1 MGDWRKKVQLS
12 GMRCLACIQASLG
25 REATAAKFDSALGM
39 AGWLW
44 QGPGMENVA
53 ANNVGRRLVIEETG
67 VPMEKLQVQAFSP
80 PSPGAGQVLVRM
92 LAAPVN
98 PADLNFIE
106 GTYGVKPEL
115 PATPGVE
122 GCGVVEVSQHAA
134 YQAGDRVIFLR
145 RAATWATHTLVAGES
160 LFKLPAAIDPLQAA
174 MLKVNPATAWRLLHG
189 FGKPDAGG
197 WIVQNAGTSAVGRCV
212 IQLARDLGIRTLSLV
227 RRPEVVEELK
237 QLGGDVVLLDDEAG
251 LVAAKAALGG
261 ATAALAFNAVG
272 GDSAL
277 RLMNLLREGGVHIT
291 FGAMA
296 KRPLTVPN
304 GLLIFRDIQLRGL
317 WVTRWIENAP
327 DAEVRA
333 VYADLAA
340 RVAAGTLVQPVD
352 SAHPLDAF
360 PAALAR
366 LTADDRAGKV
376 LFAP

>member
-1 MGDWRKKVQLS
+1 
-12 GMRCLACIQASLG
+12 MRCPQWQARAMDTLEG
-25 REATAAKFDSALGM
+25 TIIG
-39 AGWLW
+39 
-44 QGPGMENVA
+44 Q
-53 ANNVGRRLVIEETG
+53 RLIVEETG
-67 VPMEKLQVQAFSP
+67 AALEKLQVQAFTPTP
-80 PSPGAGQVLVRM
+80 PAAGEVLVRM

-106 GTYGVKPEL
+106 GTYGVKPQL

-122 GCGVVEVSQHAA
+122 GCGVVETSGAA
-134 YQAGDRVIFLR
+134 NYQPGDRVIFLR
-145 RAATWATHTLVAGES
+145 RAATWATHTLVAADA
-160 LFKLPAAIDPLQAA
+160 LFKLPVAIDPLQAA

-189 FGKPDAGG
+189 FGKPEAGG
-197 WIVQNAGTSAVGRCV
+197 WIVQNAGNSAVGRCV
-212 IQLARDLGIRTLSLV
+212 IQLARALGIRTLSLV
-227 RRPEVVEELK
+227 RRAELLDELT
-237 QLGGDVVLLDDEAG
+237 QLGGDVVLVDDEAG
-251 LVAAKAALGG
+251 LAAAKAALGG

-340 RVAAGTLVQPVD
+340 RVAAGKLLQPVD
-352 SAHPLDAF
+352 STHSLAAF

-366 LTADDRAGKV
+366 LTATDRAGKV
-376 LFAP
+376 LFAPGC

>member
-1 MGDWRKKVQLS
+1 MCGWQW
-12 GMRCLACIQASLG
+12 QA
-25 REATAAKFDSALGM
+25 RGM
-39 AGWLW
+39 AIDDATIGG
-44 QGPGMENVA
+44 Q
-53 ANNVGRRLVIEETG
+53 RLVIEETG
-67 VPMEKLQVQAFSP
+67 VPMDKLRVQAFSP
-80 PSPGAGQVLVRM
+80 PQPGAGQVLVRM

-106 GTYGVKPEL
+106 GTYGVKPNL

-122 GCGVVEVSQHAA
+122 GCGVVVASGAA
-134 YQAGDRVIFLR
+134 DYQAGDRVIFLR
-145 RAATWATHTLVAGES
+145 RAATWATHTVVAAEG
-160 LFKLPAAIDPLQAA
+160 LFKLPPAIDPLQAA

-189 FGKPDAGG
+189 FGKPQAGS
-197 WIVQNAGTSAVGRCV
+197 WIVQNAGNSAVGRCV
-212 IQLARDLGIRTLSLV
+212 IQLARELGIRTLSLV
-227 RRPEVVEELK
+227 RRPELIDELSR
-237 QLGGDVVLLDDEAG
+237 LGGDCVVLDDEAG
-251 LVAAKAALGG
+251 LAAAKAALGG

-333 VYADLAA
+333 VYAGLAA

-352 SAHPLDAF
+352 STHPLDAY

-366 LTADDRAGKV
+366 LTAEGRAGKV
-376 LFAP
+376 LFVP

>member
-1 MGDWRKKVQLS
+1 MESSASNKVGQ
-12 GMRCLACIQASLG
+12 
-25 REATAAKFDSALGM
+25 
-39 AGWLW
+39 
-44 QGPGMENVA
+44 
-53 ANNVGRRLVIEETG
+53 RLVFHETG
-67 VPMEKLQVQAFSP
+67 VPLEKLQVQAFSP
-80 PSPGAGQVLVRM
+80 PAPTAGQVLVRM

-122 GCGVVEVSQHAA
+122 GCGVVEASGAAA

-145 RAATWATHTLVAGES
+145 RAATWATHTVVAAES
-160 LFKLPAAIDPLQAA
+160 LFKLPATIDPMQAA

-189 FGKPDAGG
+189 FGKPEQGA
-197 WIVQNAGTSAVGRCV
+197 WIVQNAGNSAVGRCV
-212 IQLARDLGIRTLSLV
+212 IQLARDLGLRTLSLV
-227 RRPEVVEELK
+227 RRPELVEELT
-237 QLGGDVVLLDDEAG
+237 QLGGDVVLVDDEAG

-327 DAEVRA
+327 DAEVRG

-366 LTADDRAGKV
+366 LTAGERAGKV

>member
-1 MGDWRKKVQLS
+1 MHGLLWQ
-12 GMRCLACIQASLG
+12 
-25 REATAAKFDSALGM
+25 TAAMESSASNI
-39 AGWLW
+39 AGK
-44 QGPGMENVA
+44 
-53 ANNVGRRLVIEETG
+53 RLVFHQTG
-67 VPMEKLQVQAFSP
+67 MPLEKLQVQSFSP
-80 PSPGAGQVLVRM
+80 PPPGANEVLVRM

-122 GCGVVEVSQHAA
+122 GCGVVETSNSTDFQP
-134 YQAGDRVIFLR
+134 GDRVIFLR
-145 RAATWATHTLVAGES
+145 RAATWATHTVIAAEA
-160 LFKLPAAIDPLQAA
+160 LFKLPPAIDPLQAA

-189 FGKPDAGG
+189 FGKPEAGA
-197 WIVQNAGTSAVGRCV
+197 WIVQNAGNSAVGRCV
-212 IQLARDLGIRTLSLV
+212 IQLARDLGIRSVSLV
-227 RRPEVVEELK
+227 RRPELVDELK
-237 QLGGDVVLLDDEAG
+237 ALGGDLVVMDDEAG
-251 LVAAKAALGG
+251 LAAAKTALGG

-327 DAEVRA
+327 AAEVRA

-352 SAHPLDAF
+352 STHALDDF

-366 LTADDRAGKV
+366 LIAEDRTGKV
-376 LFAP
+376 LFRNQ

>member
-1 MGDWRKKVQLS
+1 MDHPHSNPCGQ
-12 GMRCLACIQASLG
+12 
-25 REATAAKFDSALGM
+25 
-39 AGWLW
+39 
-44 QGPGMENVA
+44 
-53 ANNVGRRLVIEETG
+53 RLVIHEIG
-67 VPMEKLQVQAFSP
+67 APVAKLQLQAFSP
-80 PSPGAGQVLVRM
+80 PSPGAGQVLVRI

-115 PATPGVE
+115 PAAPGVE
-122 GCGVVEVSQHAA
+122 GCGVVEASGAA
-134 YQAGDRVIFLR
+134 DYQLGDRVIFLR
-145 RAATWATHTLVAGES
+145 RAATWATHTVVAADA
-160 LFKLPAAIDPLQAA
+160 LFKLPPAIDPLQAA

-189 FGKPDAGG
+189 FGKPQQGD
-197 WIVQNAGTSAVGRCV
+197 WIVQNAGNSAVGRCV

-227 RRPEVVEELK
+227 RRAELADELRH
-237 QLGGDVVLLDDEAG
+237 LGGDVVLVDDEAG

-261 ATAALAFNAVG
+261 ASAALAFNAVG

-296 KRPLTVPN
+296 KRPLTIPN

-327 DAEVRA
+327 DAEVRG

-340 RVAAGTLVQPVD
+340 RVAAGTLAQPID
-352 SAHPLDAF
+352 STHPLEAF
-360 PAALAR
+360 PTALAR
-366 LTADDRAGKV
+366 LTAEDRAGKV
-376 LFAP
+376 LFAS